1 MRPQRSDRGSGWA
14 GVERYADGIVES
26 SDFFLSS
33 FAGPSSPHPLAPS
46 PCFPPLA
53 SLHAPRRVRNRM
65 WPISRRRIAG
75 RSRFWWGKLET
86 YFETHS
92 LDDVRRLLG
101 ESGMAAPV
109 ASYQG
114 GLLISQGDA
123 RREHWD
129 HFRRR
134 LAIARRLAIGTLVV
148 AGDVEGPLA
157 QEDFERLRVSLR
169 QAADE
174 AGEAGVRLA
183 LEFQARAALPNNLQ
197 SAAALV
203 ADCNSPNLGICLDLF
218 HYTTGPSK
226 PEDLVIYRQRICSMC
241 SSAIWPDRARTG
253 HRRRPHPA
261 RRRRI
266 LARTPGR
273 PLARNQLRRRGLV
286 ELMNPQLWAV
296 PPRQFGEV
304 AITALRECSDWRAW
318 IDC

>member
-1 MRPQRSDRGSGWA
+1 MLPAISQ
-14 GVERYADGIVES
+14 V
-26 SDFFLSS
+26 
-33 FAGPSSPHPLAPS
+33 
-46 PCFPPLA
+46 CT
-53 SLHAPRRVRNRM
+53 LHAAFETDVADFAAAHCGA
-65 WPISRRRIAG
+65 IEI
-75 RSRFWWGKLET
+75 WWGKLET
-86 YFETHS
+86 YLETHS

-114 GLLISQGDA
+114 GLLTSQGDA

-134 LAIARRLAIGTLVV
+134 LAIAKELAIGTLVV
-148 AGDVEGPLA
+148 AGDVEGPLS

-174 AGEAGVRLA
+174 AGGAGVRLA
-183 LEFQARAALPNNLQ
+183 LEFQARATIPNNLQ

-203 ADCNSPNLGICLDLF
+203 ADCNNPNLGICLDLF

-226 PEDLVIYRQRICSMC
+226 PEDLAHLSVENLFHVQLCDMAGPLREL
-241 SSAIWPDRARTG
+241 ATDAD
-253 HRRRPHPA
+253 
-261 RRRRI
+261 RI
-266 LARTPGR
+266 LPGDGEFSLEPLIAR
-273 PLARNQLRRRGLV
+273 LREINYTGAVSV

-304 AITALRECSDWRAW
+304 AITALRKVLGLASMD
-318 IDC
+318 